1 VLILIQY
8 NPTMNDLKILKN
20 LNVLYVDDDN
30 EACESIGTVLQYY
43 FNNVYIAKNGFE
55 ALDLYKKES
64 CNVLLVDYD
73 MPMMNGYEFLKEV
86 RNENSLI
93 PAVIISSYDDKDKL
107 FNAIKLELVEYL
119 VKPFEH
125 NELKELFYNILE
137 WMKKKSLLE
146 YQLGDNCIYSL
157 TTKQISNNNKNI
169 DLTSSEYKIL
179 EYLLFNENRLIPYD
193 TLIDLNSDDSNQN
206 SLVSQIYK
214 IKKKIG
220 VDIIKNVKNE
230 GYILKR

>member
-1 VLILIQY
+1 
-8 NPTMNDLKILKN
+8 MNDLKILKT
-20 LNVLYVDDDN
+20 LNVLYVDDDS
-30 EACESIGTVLQYY
+30 EACQSIGTVLEYY
-43 FNNVYIAKNGFE
+43 FANVYIAKNGFE
-55 ALDLYKKES
+55 ALDIYKQKS

-86 RNENSLI
+86 RIENSLI

-119 VKPFEH
+119 IKPFDH
-125 NELKELFYNILE
+125 SELKVLFRNILA
-137 WMKKKSLLE
+137 WMEKKSLLE
-146 YQLGDNCIYSL
+146 YRLSDDCIYIL
-157 TTKQISNNNKNI
+157 TTKQIIVDNKNI

-193 TLIDLNSDDSNQN
+193 TLIDLNSDDSNHK

>member
-1 VLILIQY
+1 
-8 NPTMNDLKILKN
+8 MNDLKILKT
-20 LNVLYVDDDN
+20 LNVLYVDDDE
-30 EACESIGTVLQYY
+30 EACQSIGTVLEYY
-43 FNNVYIAKNGFE
+43 FANVYIAKNGFE
-55 ALDLYKKES
+55 ALEIYKKKS

-73 MPMMNGYEFLKEV
+73 MPMMNGYKFLKEV
-86 RNENSLI
+86 RIENSLI

-125 NELKELFYNILE
+125 SELKELFQKILT
-137 WMKKKSLLE
+137 WMEKKSLLE
-146 YQLGDNCIYSL
+146 YHLGDNCTYSL
-157 TTKQISNNNKNI
+157 TTKQIIKDGKTI

-179 EYLLFNENRLIPYD
+179 EYLLFNDNRLIPYN
-193 TLIDLNSDDSNQN
+193 TLIDLNSEDSNHK

-220 VDIIKNVKNE
+220 LDIIKNVKNE

>member
-1 VLILIQY
+1 
-8 NPTMNDLKILKN
+8 MNDLKILKN

-30 EACESIGTVLQYY
+30 EACESIGTVLKYY
-43 FNNVYIAKNGFE
+43 FANVYIAKNGFE
-55 ALDLYKKES
+55 ALDVYKKKS

-73 MPMMNGYEFLKEV
+73 MPIMNGYEFIKEV

-179 EYLLFNENRLIPYD
+179 EYLLFNENILIPYD

>member
-1 VLILIQY
+1 
-8 NPTMNDLKILKN
+8 MNDLKILKT
-20 LNVLYVDDDN
+20 LNVLYVDDD
-30 EACESIGTVLQYY
+30 EQACESIGTVLKYY

-55 ALDLYKKES
+55 ALDIYKKKS

-73 MPMMNGYEFLKEV
+73 MPIMNGYEFLKEV
-86 RNENSLI
+86 REENSLI

-119 VKPFEH
+119 LKPFDH
-125 NELKELFYNILE
+125 HELKELFEKILK
-137 WMKKKSLLE
+137 WMKKKSLFE
-146 YQLGDNCIYSL
+146 YHLANNCIYNV
-157 TTKQISNNNKNI
+157 TTKQIIKNNKSI

-193 TLIDLNSDDSNQN
+193 TLIDLNSEDSNHK

-214 IKKKIG
+214 IKKKIE

>member
-1 VLILIQY
+1 MLILIQY

-20 LNVLYVDDDN
+20 LNVLYVDDDI

-55 ALDLYKKES
+55 ALDVYKKKS

-73 MPMMNGYEFLKEV
+73 MPIMNGYEFLKEV

-125 NELKELFYNILE
+125 NELKELFHNILE

-179 EYLLFNENRLIPYD
+179 EYLLFNENILIPYD

>member
-20 LNVLYVDDDN
+20 LNVLYVDDDI

-55 ALDLYKKES
+55 ALDVYKKKS

-73 MPMMNGYEFLKEV
+73 MPIMNGYEFLKEV

-125 NELKELFYNILE
+125 NELKELFHNILE

-179 EYLLFNENRLIPYD
+179 EYLLFNENILIPYD

>member
-1 VLILIQY
+1 
-8 NPTMNDLKILKN
+8 MNDLKILKT
-20 LNVLYVDDDN
+20 LNVLYVDDDS
-30 EACESIGTVLQYY
+30 EACQSIGTVLEYY
-43 FNNVYIAKNGFE
+43 FANVYIAKNGFE
-55 ALDLYKKES
+55 ALDIYKQKS

-86 RNENSLI
+86 RIENSLI

-119 VKPFEH
+119 IKPFDH
-125 NELKELFYNILE
+125 SELKVLFRNILA
-137 WMKKKSLLE
+137 WMEKRSLLE
-146 YQLGDNCIYSL
+146 YRLSDDCIYSL
-157 TTKQISNNNKNI
+157 TTKQIIVDNKNI

-193 TLIDLNSDDSNQN
+193 TLIDLNSDDSNHK

>member
-1 VLILIQY
+1 
-8 NPTMNDLKILKN
+8 MNDLKILKT
-20 LNVLYVDDDN
+20 LNVLYVDDDDQ
-30 EACESIGTVLQYY
+30 ACETIGNTLKYY

-55 ALDLYKKES
+55 ALEIYKKKS

-73 MPMMNGYEFLKEV
+73 MPIMNGYEFLQEV
-86 RNENSLI
+86 RAENSLI

-125 NELKELFYNILE
+125 SELKELFKNILA
-137 WMKKKSLLE
+137 WMEKKSLLE
-146 YQLGDNCIYSL
+146 INLSQNSSYSFI
-157 TTKQISNNNKNI
+157 TKQIITDKKVL
-169 DLTSSEYKIL
+169 DLTSAEYKIL
-179 EYLLFNENRLIPYD
+179 EYLIFNENRLIFYQE
-193 TLIDLNSDDSNQN
+193 LIDQNSDDSNQK

-230 GYILKR
+230 GYIFKR

>member
-1 VLILIQY
+1 
-8 NPTMNDLKILKN
+8 MNDLKILKN
-20 LNVLYVDDDN
+20 LNVLYVDDDS
-30 EACESIGTVLQYY
+30 EACQSIGTVLEYY
-43 FNNVYIAKNGFE
+43 FANVYIAKNGFE
-55 ALDLYKKES
+55 ALEIYKEKS
-64 CNVLLVDYD
+64 CNILLVDYD
-73 MPMMNGYEFLKEV
+73 MPIMNGYEFLKEV
-86 RNENSLI
+86 RGENSLI

-119 VKPFEH
+119 VKPFDH
-125 NELKELFYNILE
+125 SELKKLFYSVLQ
-137 WMKKKSLLE
+137 WMEKKSLLVYHLDE
-146 YQLGDNCIYSL
+146 NCIYSL
-157 TTKQISNNNKNI
+157 TTKQIIKDDKTM

-193 TLIDLNSDDSNQN
+193 ILIDLNSYDSNHK

-220 VDIIKNVKNE
+220 TDIIKNVKNE

>member
-1 VLILIQY
+1 
-8 NPTMNDLKILKN
+8 MNDLNILKN
-20 LNVLYVDDDN
+20 LNVLYVDDDS
-30 EACESIGTVLQYY
+30 EACQSIGTVLEYY
-43 FNNVYIAKNGFE
+43 FANVYIAKNGFE
-55 ALDLYKKES
+55 ALEVYKQKS

-86 RNENSLI
+86 RDENSLI

-125 NELKELFYNILE
+125 SELKELFQKILT
-137 WMKKKSLLE
+137 WMEKKSLLE
-146 YQLGDNCIYSL
+146 YHLGDNCRYSL
-157 TTKQISNNNKNI
+157 TNKQIINDNKVI
-169 DLTSSEYKIL
+169 DLTSSESKIL
-179 EYLLFNENRLIPYD
+179 EYLLGNENRLIPYD
-193 TLIDLNSDDSNQN
+193 TLIDLNSEESNHK

-220 VDIIKNVKNE
+220 IDIIKNVKNE

>member
-1 VLILIQY
+1 
-8 NPTMNDLKILKN
+8 M
-20 LNVLYVDDDN
+20 
-30 EACESIGTVLQYY
+30 
-43 FNNVYIAKNGFE
+43 YIAKNGFE
-55 ALDLYKKES
+55 ALEVYKQKS

-86 RNENSLI
+86 REKNSFI

-107 FNAIKLELVEYL
+107 FNAIKLGLVDYL
-119 VKPFEH
+119 VKPFDH
-125 NELKELFYNILE
+125 SELKKIFHNILE
-137 WMKKKSLLE
+137 WMKKRSLLE
-146 YQLGDNCIYSL
+146 YSLGENCIYSL
-157 TTKQISNNNKNI
+157 MTKQIINDGKTI

-193 TLIDLNSDDSNQN
+193 TLIDLNSDDSNHK

>member
-1 VLILIQY
+1 
-8 NPTMNDLKILKN
+8 MNDLKILKT
-20 LNVLYVDDDN
+20 LNVLYVDDDE
-30 EACESIGTVLQYY
+30 EACESIGTILKYY
-43 FNNVYIAKNGFE
+43 FNNIYIAKNGFE
-55 ALDLYKKES
+55 ALEVYKKKS

-73 MPMMNGYEFLKEV
+73 MPIMNGYEFLKEV
-86 RNENSLI
+86 RKENSSI

-119 VKPFEH
+119 LKPFEH
-125 NELKELFYNILE
+125 SELKKLFKNILD
-137 WMKKKSLLE
+137 WMEKKSLLE
-146 YQLGDNCIYSL
+146 FNLSENSIYSF
-157 TTKQISNNNKNI
+157 TTKQIINNKKNI
-169 DLTSSEYKIL
+169 TLTSSEYKIL

-193 TLIDLNSDDSNQN
+193 TLIDLNSEESNQK

-220 VDIIKNVKNE
+220 SDIIKNVKNE

>member
-1 VLILIQY
+1 
-8 NPTMNDLKILKN
+8 MNDLKILKN

-30 EACESIGTVLQYY
+30 EACKSIGTVLKYY
-43 FNNVYIAKNGFE
+43 FNNVYTAKNGFE
-55 ALDLYKKES
+55 ALDIYKKKS

-125 NELKELFYNILE
+125 NELKELFKNILE

-157 TTKQISNNNKNI
+157 TTKQIIKDEQNI

-179 EYLLFNENRLIPYD
+179 EYLLFNENRLIHYD
-193 TLIDLNSDDSNQN
+193 TLIDLNSDDSNQK
-206 SLVSQIYK
+206 SLLSQIYK

>member
-1 VLILIQY
+1 
-8 NPTMNDLKILKN
+8 MNDLKILKN
-20 LNVLYVDDDN
+20 LNVLYVDDDS
-30 EACESIGTVLQYY
+30 EACQSIGTVLEYY
-43 FNNVYIAKNGFE
+43 FANVYIAKNGFE
-55 ALDLYKKES
+55 ALDIYKQKS

-86 RNENSLI
+86 RIENSLI

-119 VKPFEH
+119 IKPFDH
-125 NELKELFYNILE
+125 SELKVLFRNILA
-137 WMKKKSLLE
+137 WMEKKSLLE
-146 YQLGDNCIYSL
+146 YRLSDDCIYIL
-157 TTKQISNNNKNI
+157 TTKQIIVDNKNI

-193 TLIDLNSDDSNQN
+193 TLIDLNSDDSNHK

>member
-1 VLILIQY
+1 MRPAVVRY
-8 NPTMNDLKILKN
+8 
-20 LNVLYVDDDN
+20 NVLYVDDDS
-30 EACESIGTVLQYY
+30 EACLSIGTVLKYY
-43 FNNVYIAKNGFE
+43 FANVYIAKNGFE
-55 ALDLYKKES
+55 ALEIYKQKS

-73 MPMMNGYEFLKEV
+73 MPIMNGYEFLKEV
-86 RNENSLI
+86 RKENALV

-119 VKPFEH
+119 VKPFDH
-125 NELKELFYNILE
+125 SELKVLFKNILQ
-137 WMKKKSLLE
+137 WMEKKSLLE
-146 YQLGDNCIYSL
+146 FRLTDHCIYSFV
-157 TTKQISNNNKNI
+157 TKKIINNEKNI

-193 TLIDLNSDDSNQN
+193 TLIDLNSEDSNQK

-220 VDIIKNVKNE
+220 ADIIKNVKNE

>member
-1 VLILIQY
+1 
-8 NPTMNDLKILKN
+8 MNDLKILKT

-30 EACESIGTVLQYY
+30 EACESIGTVLKYY

-55 ALDLYKKES
+55 ALDIYKERR

-86 RNENSLI
+86 RQENSLI

-125 NELKELFYNILE
+125 SELKALFKNILL
-137 WMKKKSLLE
+137 WMEKKSLLS
-146 YQLGDNCIYSL
+146 YHLSNSCIYSL
-157 TTKQISNNNKNI
+157 TTKQIIKDDKKI

-193 TLIDLNSDDSNQN
+193 TLIELNSENSNHK

-214 IKKKIG
+214 IKKKIA
-220 VDIIKNVKNE
+220 VDIIKNVKSE

>member
-1 VLILIQY
+1 M
-8 NPTMNDLKILKN
+8 MNDLKILKT
-20 LNVLYVDDDN
+20 LNVLYVDDDS
-30 EACESIGTVLQYY
+30 EACKSIGTVLEYY
-43 FNNVYIAKNGFE
+43 FNNVYIANNGFE
-55 ALDLYKKES
+55 ALDIYKKKS

-73 MPMMNGYEFLKEV
+73 MPMMNGYAFLKEV
-86 RNENSLI
+86 REKNSLI

-107 FNAIKLELVEYL
+107 FNAITLELVEYL

-125 NELKELFYNILE
+125 SDLKELFKNILS
-137 WMKKKSLLE
+137 WMEKKSLLE
-146 YQLGDNCIYSL
+146 YPLSDDCIYSL
-157 TTKQISNNNKNI
+157 TTKQIINEDKTI

-193 TLIDLNSDDSNQN
+193 TLIDLNSEDSNHK

-214 IKKKIG
+214 LKKKIG
-220 VDIIKNVKNE
+220 LDIIKNVKNE